1 MCRTRWTCWASVS
14 LGIHWNQERTQ
25 ILVVQCQKKGIGIH
39 QKTTD
44 PTNLCYS
51 LHRSWEIMAH
61 HQTFY
66 SDTEH
71 VMLAVVFKCPF
82 YTHFPWHTNQINQIL
97 IIDQTRQTADF
108 KNDPSGEDIFCY
120 LLLCLKV
127 ADIFEHAGT
136 SKMEQRPRTSSG
148 RRLELHCALHHHLP
162 NTPSQKNPPTL
173 PASLHVFFQPCR
185 HASIHLQTPTG
196 VCSRCFACRMRLE
209 PRQQT
214 PNPVFAATVNI

>member
-1 MCRTRWTCWASVS
+1 
-14 LGIHWNQERTQ
+14 
-25 ILVVQCQKKGIGIH
+25 
-39 QKTTD
+39 
-44 PTNLCYS
+44 
-51 LHRSWEIMAH
+51 MAH

-82 YTHFPWHTNQINQIL
+82 YTHFPWHTNQINQIQ
-97 IIDQTRQTADF
+97 IVDQTRQTADF

-127 ADIFEHAGT
+127 ADVFEHAGT

-173 PASLHVFFQPCR
+173 PDLAARFLSALP
-185 HASIHLQTPTG
+185 
-196 VCSRCFACRMRLE
+196 
-209 PRQQT
+209 PRQHA
-214 PNPVFAATVNI
+214 PADSDWGVFQMFCLSNEVGAKTANSKPCFCCDSKHLEHESSD